1 MAMTPLALT
10 LLGVEPAGPRRRPNP
25 ADDAEIPA
33 GLQHVPELRPIRP
46 SRTRPTSYYN
56 SFQTICS
63 SANDEP
69 PSYQIASR
77 HRAPPRPPHNYLEA
91 LPKYS
96 CTVEMGGKVLIQ
108 LESINPLHDPTE
120 SEWRELY
127 LVLRGT
133 LLSFYK
139 VKDNG
144 PGKLLRSYTLQHAEV
159 GLAPDSQHTVL
170 VPQTRLAH
178 LIPSSA
184 RRRAWQKDPDLFRPV
199 RQHLMRLRIETDQ
212 IVLADA
218 CEEEIHSWITA
229 ISAGID
235 VAHAIDERAVP
246 RQCTVPRRRRR
257 QRASDIGNITDPI
270 VIAEQERILRDMYP
284 AFAEQI
290 EQAQQPASEQT
301 TPGSTT
307 NLPISTPTREEE
319 EVDISAMREDAGG
332 ADVSSLRPTVSRNVT
347 SSSVNTTYS
356 EDMMYATSPANFSGS
371 GKWEPPH
378 TRTASQVQRY
388 VRRCMPILLA
398 EAVRASDVLIC
409 NGKRVKINWRMELLE
424 EWELQPPTYKSH
436 RFGGVLEDVSEP
448 GLGLERTHS
457 QNSASTTSAAT
468 PAEERDNPLNST
480 SNLGTEGEDE
490 ITSANPTGRVANL
503 TSAKSAV
510 VSATVMDKASTSP
523 RRPLTNPARYDGQ
536 DIHGVVFCF

>member
-1 MAMTPLALT
+1 MP
-10 LLGVEPAGPRRRPNP
+10 VEV
-25 ADDAEIPA
+25 
-33 GLQHVPELRPIRP
+33 QQVPELRPIRP
-46 SRTRPTSYYN
+46 SRNRSTSYYN

-69 PSYQIASR
+69 PAYQIASR
-77 HRAPPRPPHNYLEA
+77 QRAPQRAPHNYLEA

-96 CTVEMGGKVLIQ
+96 CTVQKGGKVLIQ

-133 LLSFYK
+133 LLSFHR

-170 VPQTRLAH
+170 VPQTRFAH

-184 RRRAWQKDPDLFRPV
+184 RRRAWQKDPDLFKPV

-218 CEEEIHSWITA
+218 CEEQIHSWITA

-235 VAHAIDERAVP
+235 IAHAIDERAVP

-257 QRASDIGNITDPI
+257 QRANGTGNLTDPI
-270 VIAEQERILRDMYP
+270 LIAEQERILRDMYP
-284 AFAEQI
+284 AFAEQT
-290 EQAQQPASEQT
+290 EQAQQTATEQT
-301 TPGSTT
+301 SQGSTT
-307 NLPISTPTREEE
+307 DLPLSTSTREEE
-319 EVDISAMREDAGG
+319 EVDLSAMREDGGVADDTAG
-332 ADVSSLRPTVSRNVT
+332 RPAVSRNRT
-347 SSSVNTTYS
+347 SSSVNTTFS

-378 TRTASQVQRY
+378 TRTAHQVQRY
-388 VRRCMPILLA
+388 VRRCMPVLLA

-424 EWELQPPTYKSH
+424 EWELQPPSYKSH
-436 RFGGVLEDVSEP
+436 RFVLEDGSEQNS
-448 GLGLERTHS
+448 LGLQRTRSCS
-457 QNSASTTSAAT
+457 QNSASTSAAT
-468 PAEERDNPLNST
+468 PSDERENPLHST

-490 ITSANPTGRVANL
+490 ITTANVTRRVANL
-503 TSAKSAV
+503 DLAKSAV
-510 VSATVMDKASTSP
+510 ISAAMDKSSSGSP
-523 RRPLTNPARYDGQ
+523 RRPSANAARYDGQ